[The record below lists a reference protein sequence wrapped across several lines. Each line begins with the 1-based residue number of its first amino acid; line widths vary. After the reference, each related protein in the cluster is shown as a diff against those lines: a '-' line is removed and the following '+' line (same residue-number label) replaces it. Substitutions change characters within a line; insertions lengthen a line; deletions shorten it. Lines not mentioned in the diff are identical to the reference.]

1 MTFTLLFTHFF
12 TGDVFKLYIK
22 SRRSHILSVRY
33 APEGKTYGRKCQ
45 YIQCVCALVCVCVH
59 VKLQE
64 NEGGGGGVISWSC

>member
-1 MTFTLLFTHFF
+1 MTFTLLFKHFF

-45 YIQCVCALVCVCVH
+45 YIQCVCVCVH

-64 NEGGGGGVISWSC
+64 NEGGEGGLYLGHAD